1 MKKNNCVSPNSYM
14 HKNVQ
19 IFKLRG
25 YTFLI
30 LLLGVGTVIPYV
42 FLPQAYAYVDPG
54 TGSAII
60 YVLISTFVGLGMTLK
75 IYWNRIKEKL
85 TSR

>member
-1 MKKNNCVSPNSYM
+1 MFFRPNSYI

-19 IFKLRG
+19 IFKLMG

-60 YVLISTFVGLGMTLK
+60 YVLISTFVGIGMTLK

>member
-1 MKKNNCVSPNSYM
+1 M

-60 YVLISTFVGLGMTLK
+60 YVLISTFVGIGMTLK